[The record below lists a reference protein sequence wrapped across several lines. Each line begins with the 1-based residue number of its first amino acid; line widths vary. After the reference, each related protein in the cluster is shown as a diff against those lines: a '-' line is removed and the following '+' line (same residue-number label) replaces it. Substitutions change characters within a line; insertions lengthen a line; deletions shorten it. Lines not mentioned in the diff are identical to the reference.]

1 VRPADYLRL
10 ALSGVTSN
18 PFRSILTALGV
29 IIGVSAVIIT
39 VSIGTGAKV
48 QTQSQIQRLGS
59 NLITISSGYRSLR
72 SVITSDILPIIE
84 SINTVGEVVPQVQ
97 RQSTVV
103 HGAEGLSTTVTGT
116 SANYPSVRNLKLAQG
131 SFLTDADID
140 KGSWNCVLGADLAE
154 ELFGDDNPLGQKV
167 RLDRVRFTV
176 IGVAQRQGD
185 SGFASSDNAMYVPYT
200 TMQRRITGSK
210 NINTIIAQAVDAS
223 SMDLAYS
230 QIYAM
235 LMMATG
241 DEDSFRI
248 SNQADMLEVAS
259 DVTDTMTLLLSGI
272 AAVSLVVGGIGIMNI
287 MLVSVTERTREIGIR
302 KAIGA
307 KEHEILSQ
315 FMLEAAALSL
325 AGGLLGIVVGLVGS
339 RIVSQVLSWP
349 TAVDMK
355 SVALG
360 FTLSLI
366 VGVFFGAYPAYKGA
380 KLDPIVGLRYE

>member
-1 VRPADYLRL
+1 M
-10 ALSGVTSN
+10 
-18 PFRSILTALGV
+18 
-29 IIGVSAVIIT
+29 
-39 VSIGTGAKV
+39 
-48 QTQSQIQRLGS
+48 
-59 NLITISSGYRSLR
+59 
-72 SVITSDILPIIE
+72 
-84 SINTVGEVVPQVQ
+84 
-97 RQSTVV
+97 
-103 HGAEGLSTTVTGT
+103 
-116 SANYPSVRNLKLAQG
+116 
-131 SFLTDADID
+131 
-140 KGSWNCVLGADLAE
+140 
-154 ELFGDDNPLGQKV
+154 
-167 RLDRVRFTV
+167 

-366 VGVFFGAYPAYKGA
+366 VGVFFGAYPAYKGGKA
-380 KLDPIVGLRYE
+380 RSHRGGVEIRMIRNVRDGA